1 MNNKFYLLTA
11 TCIATIGVTY
21 LGSCSADFEEPDFV
35 SLEIE
40 EQIMRTKRSS
50 SESEFNPPAYEIP
63 QYENE
68 CAMFALTAVKGEGSK
83 AWTGFTE
90 DDYASKY
97 YEDLSTYAV
106 NELKYERGTPM
117 EWDTTLKLG
126 QKFGILNGME
136 SFMTPNGT
144 IDTASAQL
152 YFTSGNV
159 NNIKIIN
166 IADHTAK
173 FRSYNQTTQQV
184 KYYDAYG
191 SHECHVSKVMSIM
204 Y

>member
-1 MNNKFYLLTA
+1 MNKKLYLLTA
-11 TCIATIGVTY
+11 TCIATIGVAY

-50 SESEFNPPAYEIP
+50 SESEFNPPAHEIP

-83 AWTGFTE
+83 DWTGITE
-90 DDYASKY
+90 DDYARKY
-97 YEDLSTYAV
+97 YEDLGTYAV
-106 NELKYERGTPM
+106 NELEYERGTPM
-117 EWDTTLKLG
+117 GWDTTLKLG
-126 QKFGILNGME
+126 QKAGLLNGME

-144 IDTASAQL
+144 IDTSAAQQ
-152 YFTSGNV
+152 YFTSDKV

-166 IADHTAK
+166 IENHTAK
-173 FRSYNQTTQQV
+173 FRSYNPTTQKV
-184 KYYDAYG
+184 TYYDAYG
-191 SHECHVSKVMSIM
+191 THECHVSKVMSVM